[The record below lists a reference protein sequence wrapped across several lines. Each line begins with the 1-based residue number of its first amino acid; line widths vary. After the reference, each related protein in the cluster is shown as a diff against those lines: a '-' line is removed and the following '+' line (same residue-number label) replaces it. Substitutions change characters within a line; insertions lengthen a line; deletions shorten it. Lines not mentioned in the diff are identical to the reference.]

1 MTNKPEDDKPQTSEE
16 RQPAPRD
23 QIVEAQH
30 TVTIGGQEISYTVT
44 TGTLVLKE
52 ETEKKGDKEGEVGRR
67 EAEGFG
73 VLCRLHAQ

>member
-23 QIVEAQH
+23 QIIEVQH
-30 TVTIGGQEISYTVT
+30 TATIGGQEISYTVT

-52 ETEKKGDKEGEVGRR
+52 ETEKKGDKAGEVGRR
-67 EAEGFG
+67 ETQGLG
-73 VLCRLHAQ
+73 VLRRLHAQ